1 MRWDVIPTFVP
12 IIFEGVK
19 ITLQISA
26 LGILFGTLIGLV
38 AGLLRSRKPSNLI
51 LWALYGLAT
60 LYVEVV
66 RGTPFLVQLYLMYY
80 GPFFLFGIDLP
91 AMTAGTIALS
101 LNSGAYVAEIF
112 RGAIESIDRG
122 QMEAGRSLG
131 LTFAQTMRHI
141 ILPQAFRRALPPLAN
156 EFASL
161 IKESSVISVLGVAD
175 IMFKTKTVGTAH
187 FAMFQ
192 ALLVAAVYYLVLT
205 GITSQLV
212 RLLERRLGKSD
223 SRS

>member
-1 MRWDVIPTFVP
+1 MRWDALPTFVP
-12 IIFEGVK
+12 LIFQGVK

-26 LGILFGTLIGLV
+26 LGVLFGTLIGLV
-38 AGLLRSRKPSNLI
+38 VGLVRSKRPTNLF
-51 LWALYGLAT
+51 LWLLHGLAT
-60 LYVEVV
+60 VYVEVV

-80 GPFFLFGIDLP
+80 APYFLLGIDLP
-91 AMTAGTIALS
+91 ALTAGIIAIS

-112 RGAIESIDRG
+112 RGAIESVERG

-131 LTFAQTMRHI
+131 LTFAQTMRHV

-175 IMFKTKTVGTAH
+175 IMFKAKTVGTAH
-187 FAMFQ
+187 LAVVP
-192 ALLVAAVYYLVLT
+192 ALAVAAVYYLLLT

-223 SRS
+223 SHS

>member
-1 MRWDVIPTFVP
+1 MRWDIIPVFVP
-12 IIFEGVK
+12 IIFQGVK

-26 LGILFGTLIGLV
+26 LGILFGTMIGLV
-38 AGLLRSRKPSNLI
+38 VGLVRSQKPANPVLRL
-51 LWALYGLAT
+51 LYGLAT
-60 LYVEVV
+60 LYVEVI

-80 GPFFLFGIDLP
+80 GPIYLFRLDLP
-91 AMTAGTIALS
+91 AMTAGIIALS
-101 LNSGAYVAEIF
+101 LNSGAYVAEIA

-131 LTFAQTMRHI
+131 LTFVQTMRHI

-161 IKESSVISVLGVAD
+161 IKESSVISVLGIAD
-175 IMFKTKTVGTAH
+175 IMFKAKTVGTAH
-187 FAMFQ
+187 FAVFP

-212 RLLERRLGKSD
+212 RLMERRLGHSD
-223 SRS
+223 SH

>member
-1 MRWDVIPTFVP
+1 MRWDAIPVFVP
-12 IIFEGVK
+12 LIFEGVK

-26 LGILFGTLIGLV
+26 LGVLFGTLIGLLV
-38 AGLLRSRKPSNLI
+38 GLVRSQKTRNLAQR
-51 LWALYGLAT
+51 ALYGLAT
-60 LYVEVV
+60 LYVEAV

-80 GPFFLFGIDLP
+80 VPYFLLAIDLP
-91 AMTAGTIALS
+91 ALTAGIIAIS

-112 RGAIESIDRG
+112 RGAIQSVDRG

-131 LTFAQTMRHI
+131 LTFTQTMRHI

-161 IKESSVISVLGVAD
+161 IKESSVVSVLGVAD
-175 IMFKTKTVGTAH
+175 IMFKAKTVGAAH
-187 FAMFQ
+187 FAVVP
-192 ALLVAAVYYLVLT
+192 ALVVAAVYYFLLT

-223 SRS
+223 SHS